1 MRQSGGEG
9 APSACSIVSVAEARL
24 PKSVTASPS
33 DRIAAPALPGLFSI
47 GARQWM
53 ILIAVMLSTLLF
65 GTTIT
70 LANIVLPQI
79 RGSLSANQDEIA
91 WVITL
96 NLVATAVA
104 TPMTGWLAS
113 RLGWRN
119 LMFFSVLGF
128 TACSF
133 LCGIAESLEALVLYR
148 VGQGLFGATI
158 MPMGQGIVLATFP
171 RHLHTAVMVIWG
183 AGSVMGPVF
192 GPIFGSMMAEAYN
205 WRAAFFM
212 IVPPGILAM
221 ASIWF
226 SLAEYRDRTPARLDW
241 TGFLALSIAI
251 TGLQL
256 MIDRGQRLDWFESP
270 EICLEAATAA
280 IAFWIF
286 AAHSLTAER
295 PFLDPRLLLDRNFS
309 IGLVIA
315 FFMGMLSY
323 TTLVLF
329 PSLLHDLR
337 DYPDSTIGLLLAA
350 RGTGNWMAFMVI
362 VPFSRRYP
370 RLAVASGLFS
380 QAIAAWFM
388 AQFDINLSSF
398 DVFWTNALQG
408 FGFGLAYTP
417 MTVLAFA
424 TLPAHQITEGSG
436 VFTLVR
442 NFGSSLYISV
452 VVVLLVRSTAT
463 NYSRLTEF
471 ITPFNKALSFPGL
484 PSAWTMDGAGGLLRL
499 AGEIQHQAAMIGY
512 INAFYLLAATAAAG
526 VPLVWLMRASP
537 RLR

>member
-1 MRQSGGEG
+1 MVLLTVQ
-9 APSACSIVSVAEARL
+9 
-24 PKSVTASPS
+24 
-33 DRIAAPALPGLFSI
+33 
-47 GARQWM
+47 M
-53 ILIAVMLSTLLF
+53 STLLF
-65 GTTIT
+65 GMTIT
-70 LANIVLPQI
+70 LANVVLPQI
-79 RGSLSANQDEIA
+79 RGSLSATQDEIA

-119 LMFFSVLGF
+119 VMFFSVLGF
-128 TACSF
+128 TVSSF
-133 LCGIAESLEALVLYR
+133 LCGIADSLETLVLYR

-192 GPIFGSMMAEAYN
+192 GPIFGSMMAETYN

-212 IVPPGILAM
+212 IVPPGIVAM
-221 ASIWF
+221 VLIWF
-226 SLAEYRDRTPARLDW
+226 ALSEYQDRSRTQLDW
-241 TGFLALSIAI
+241 TGFLALSVAI
-251 TGLQL
+251 TALQL
-256 MIDRGQRLDWFESP
+256 MIDRGQRLDWFELP
-270 EICLEAATAA
+270 EICLEAFTAA

-286 AAHSLTAER
+286 LAHSLTASR
-295 PFLDPRLLLDRNFS
+295 PFLDLRLLLDRNFS

-315 FFMGMLSY
+315 FFMGMLAFTS
-323 TTLVLF
+323 LVLL
-329 PSLLHDLR
+329 PGMLHDLR
-337 DYPDSTIGLLLAA
+337 NYPDSAIGLLLAS
-350 RGTGNWMAFMVI
+350 RGIGNWVAFLVV

-370 RLAVASGLFS
+370 RLAVAIGLFA
-380 QAIAAWFM
+380 QAYAAWSM
-388 AQFDINLSSF
+388 AFDINVGSF

-424 TLPAHQITEGSG
+424 TLPAHQITEASG

-452 VVVLLVRSTAT
+452 TVVLLVRSTAT

-471 ITPFNKALSFPGL
+471 ISPYQQGARRFPGC
-484 PSAWTMDGAGGLLRL
+484 PMRGTR
-499 AGEIQHQAAMIGY
+499 
-512 INAFYLLAATAAAG
+512 NAH
-526 VPLVWLMRASP
+526 RA
-537 RLR
+537 